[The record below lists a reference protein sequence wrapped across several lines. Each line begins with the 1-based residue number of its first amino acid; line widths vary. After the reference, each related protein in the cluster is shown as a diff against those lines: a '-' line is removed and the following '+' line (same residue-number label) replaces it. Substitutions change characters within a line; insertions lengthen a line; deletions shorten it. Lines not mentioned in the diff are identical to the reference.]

1 LILATKHRKFFF
13 FFFSNSSI
21 AKNNM
26 YSAGGLYASTKDMV
40 KLGRAV
46 LNSTLLSPAMTRRW
60 MKPATHTGSLT
71 ASVGAPWEIY
81 TIPTSRAV
89 DVYTKSGDL
98 GSYSSM
104 TALSPDHGVG
114 FTILAAGNETTAV
127 VQTLTQAMMEMLV
140 PALDA
145 AAKEEAVVRFTGTYT
160 HHDNNN
166 KTNSSITITTDDGP
180 GLKVEDWVNDSV
192 DMIATIE
199 ALAGYTS
206 TPSVRLYP
214 TGLESSEQVSF
225 IAIIQ
230 QLESVSSSS
239 DVPCTTWF
247 EVDSQVYGNVGV
259 DEFLFEVDGRGDAV
273 GLSPRA
279 LRTVLPRVSKM

>member
-1 LILATKHRKFFF
+1 
-13 FFFSNSSI
+13 
-21 AKNNM
+21 
-26 YSAGGLYASTKDMV
+26 MV
-40 KLGRAV
+40 KLSRAV

-114 FTILAAGNETTAV
+114 FTILAAGNDTSTV
-127 VQTLTQAMMEMLV
+127 VETLTEAMMQILV

-145 AAKEEAVVRFTGTYT
+145 AAKEEAVSRFTGTYA
-160 HHDNNN
+160 D
-166 KTNSSITITTDDGP
+166 KKSNSSITVTTDDGP
-180 GLKVEDWVNDSV
+180 GLRVDDWVNDSV
-192 DMIATIE
+192 DMVATIQ
-199 ALAGYTS
+199 ALADYTS

-214 TGLESSEQVSF
+214 TGLESSGKISF
-225 IAIIQ
+225 IALIQ
-230 QLESVSSSS
+230 QLQRTSSSS
-239 DVPCTTWF
+239 QVPCTTWF
-247 EVDSQVYGNVGV
+247 QVDSQVYGNVGV
-259 DEFLFEVDGRGDAV
+259 DEFLFELDGQGEAV
-273 GLSPRA
+273 ALSPRA
-279 LRTVLPRVSKM
+279 LRTVLPRTSKM

>member
-1 LILATKHRKFFF
+1 
-13 FFFSNSSI
+13 
-21 AKNNM
+21 
-26 YSAGGLYASTKDMV
+26 MV

-60 MKPATHTGSLT
+60 MKPATHTSSLT

-104 TALSPDHGVG
+104 TGLSPDHGVG
-114 FTILAAGNETTAV
+114 FTILAAGNDTTTV
-127 VQTLTQAMMEMLV
+127 VEALTQAMMQKLV

-145 AAKEEAVVRFTGTYT
+145 AAKEEAVSRFTGTYA
-160 HHDNNN
+160 HNNS
-166 KTNSSITITTDDGP
+166 NSSITVTTDGGP
-180 GLKVEDWVNDSV
+180 GLKVDDWVNDSV
-192 DMIATIE
+192 DMIATIQT
-199 ALAGYTS
+199 LAGYTS
-206 TPSVRLYP
+206 APSVRLYP
-214 TGLESSEQVSF
+214 TGLESLGKISF
-225 IAIIQ
+225 IALIQ
-230 QLESVSSSS
+230 QLDSTSSSS
-239 DVPCTTWF
+239 EVPCTTWF

-259 DEFLFEVDGRGDAV
+259 DEFLFEVDSQGDAV

-279 LRTVLPRVSKM
+279 LRTVLPRASKM